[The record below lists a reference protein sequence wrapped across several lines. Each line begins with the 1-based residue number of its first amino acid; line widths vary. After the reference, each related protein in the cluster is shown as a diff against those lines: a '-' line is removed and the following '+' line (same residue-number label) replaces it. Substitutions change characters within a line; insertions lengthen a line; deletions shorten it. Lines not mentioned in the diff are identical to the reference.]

1 MTRRVLDRRTL
12 LRGAG
17 GITIGLPLLDAM
29 LPLAHVRA
37 QAVLAPQRFG
47 VFFSAN
53 GVVEYDWV
61 PTGTE
66 NDFELSPNLAPLAP
80 HKDDIVV
87 LYGLDALSSYMQD
100 GNPHDLSMAHML
112 TGALMRGETFGR
124 AGHVLDGTV
133 GGPSVDQALAA
144 AIGGDTRLR
153 SLELGV
159 ESTVTDLEPMVTRMS
174 YAGPGDPRDPMDDP
188 RQVFQ
193 RLFGESQTSAGEI
206 ERLHTARQSVLDVV
220 LQDFDSVNLRVG
232 ASDREKLERH
242 ATAVREIEQRLG
254 LPMSGENAACQIPE
268 APPDVAVELVD
279 CTRNMME
286 TQCVTGFPEVG
297 RAQMDLMVL
306 AMACDISR
314 VVSLQWST
322 AESTTVH
329 SQLGISAEHHEMSHD
344 YANQIANMS
353 AISTWYSEQFAYL
366 LEQLKQVPEGDGS
379 LLDNVLLFW
388 PNELSQAQIH
398 ERKRLP
404 YVLAGRAGGQLQT
417 GRFLQYEGEPHNLL
431 LASFMEMFGIP
442 TEVFGEATFPGKLT
456 GLV

>member
-1 MTRRVLDRRTL
+1 
-12 LRGAG
+12 
-17 GITIGLPLLDAM
+17 
-29 LPLAHVRA
+29 
-37 QAVLAPQRFG
+37 
-47 VFFSAN
+47 
-53 GVVEYDWV
+53 
-61 PTGTE
+61 
-66 NDFELSPNLAPLAP
+66 
-80 HKDDIVV
+80 
-87 LYGLDALSSYMQD
+87 
-100 GNPHDLSMAHML
+100 
-112 TGALMRGETFGR
+112 
-124 AGHVLDGTV
+124 
-133 GGPSVDQALAA
+133 
-144 AIGGDTRLR
+144 
-153 SLELGV
+153 
-159 ESTVTDLEPMVTRMS
+159 
-174 YAGPGDPRDPMDDP
+174 
-188 RQVFQ
+188 
-193 RLFGESQTSAGEI
+193 
-206 ERLHTARQSVLDVV
+206 
-220 LQDFDSVNLRVG
+220 
-232 ASDREKLERH
+232 
-242 ATAVREIEQRLG
+242 
-254 LPMSGENAACQIPE
+254 
-268 APPDVAVELVD
+268 
-279 CTRNMME
+279 
-286 TQCVTGFPEVG
+286 
-297 RAQMDLMVL
+297 
-306 AMACDISR
+306 